1 MLRQVYSVLG
11 AKCDYTFMHKSKAGA
26 KLRKKNDICKYFGTF
41 FSEKCRILIFIMQ
54 NFHFFVCGR
63 GVLDGLKGVCG
74 LLEKEIEGLGFLK
87 NGTVIYIILC
97 II

>member
-1 MLRQVYSVLG
+1 MLCQIYSVFG
-11 AKCDYTFMHKSKAGA
+11 AKCGCIFMHKSKAGA

-63 GVLDGLKGVCG
+63 GVLGGFEGVCG
-74 LLEKEIEGLGFLK
+74 LWERKIGGLGILK
-87 NGTVIYIILC
+87 KCTAIYIILR